1 MNIVIVCTGNTCRSP
16 MAESILKDALIKRG
30 EVIDE
35 FNITSAGISTIDGLD
50 ASKHS
55 ISALKEMNI
64 DLKNH
69 KSKLL
74 TLDLVEKSDLILTM
88 TKAHKDIILNSLP
101 QFSTKIFTLKEF
113 ADDKDIDIVDPFGGS
128 LEVYKGT
135 AYDIQNTINK
145 LIDKILQKKKDK

>member
-74 TLDLVEKSDLILTM
+74 TLGLIEKADLILTM
-88 TKAHKDIILNSLP
+88 TKTHKDIILNSMP
-101 QFSTKIFTLKEF
+101 QFSNKIFTLKEF
-113 ADDKDIDIVDPFGGS
+113 ADDKNIDIVDPFGGS
-128 LEVYKGT
+128 LEVYKVT
-135 AYDIQNTINK
+135 AKDIQNTINK